1 MSRLRE
7 PKIGLGAVRNTY
19 YSPNLCFSME
29 EVSIEVSDKEMARE
43 VAIAII
49 GRAQDLNESPGE
61 ESQEAAEELRD
72 VGQDLYKEYDAQL

>member
-1 MSRLRE
+1 
-7 PKIGLGAVRNTY
+7 
-19 YSPNLCFSME
+19 ME
-29 EVSIEVSDKEMARE
+29 EVTIEVSDKEMARE
-43 VAIAII
+43 VAIGII

>member
-1 MSRLRE
+1 MRCFVDETQTSRFVYTKRF
-7 PKIGLGAVRNTY
+7 G
-19 YSPNLCFSME
+19 
-29 EVSIEVSDKEMARE
+29 EVLHRSTNSDKEMARE
-43 VAIAII
+43 VAIGII